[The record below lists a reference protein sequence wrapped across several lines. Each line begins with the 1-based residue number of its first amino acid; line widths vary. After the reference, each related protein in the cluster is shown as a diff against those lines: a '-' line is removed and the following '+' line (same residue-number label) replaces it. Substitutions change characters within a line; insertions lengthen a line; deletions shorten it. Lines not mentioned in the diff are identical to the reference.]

1 MNSPASGIGEPD
13 VPESGSKAK
22 LYRHKANG
30 LRALAEIMERSSS
43 RVELLAEAI
52 RWERLAK
59 AVEEAEQHNSAG
71 PGADSVDPLKH

>member
-1 MNSPASGIGEPD
+1 M
-13 VPESGSKAK
+13 PESGSKAK

-59 AVEEAEQHNSAG
+59 AVEDAEQHSPAT
-71 PGADSVDPLKH
+71 PAADRVDPLKH

>member
-1 MNSPASGIGEPD
+1 MSD
-13 VPESGSKAK
+13 SGSKAI

-43 RVELLAEAI
+43 RIELLTEAM

-59 AVEEAEQHNSAG
+59 AVEEAELRNTPTSDQSNTAQS
-71 PGADSVDPLKH
+71 DKK